1 MQSRLHA
8 QISKKEVEHSL
19 SLLQELKL
27 ISFDPDTNQYRKL
40 KEDFSSPVAV
50 PGLGVRQFHMKMI
63 QLSMEALQTVPSDK
77 RDISAVTIA
86 TSAEGR
92 ESIRKEIENFRRYL
106 LFVASQYPE
115 KEEVLEI
122 NFQMFDLTREPKG
135 NAS

>member
-1 MQSRLHA
+1 
-8 QISKKEVEHSL
+8 
-19 SLLQELKL
+19 
-27 ISFDPDTNQYRKL
+27 
-40 KEDFSSPVAV
+40 
-50 PGLGVRQFHMKMI
+50 MKMI